1 VAVPLSA
8 PPLQVD
14 GLHQASLARKGL
26 SGFLLS
32 GLLVS
37 LLGTLLPAWGYH
49 VQTNFLLIGTYF
61 LIQGVG
67 FVTGVSCSGRLL
79 RRKGIGFGLALGCAL
94 AAFGLLMLALFSP
107 PSHYAGRLLG
117 LFCIGAAAGL
127 LNTAV
132 FHAVSAAYSVDQGAT
147 TNLAGVLFGLGC
159 LLSALVVSGTF
170 YSYSVVVTL
179 LLIALLPAAY
189 GVFYSRVTFPDDPVH
204 DQPTWSQAM
213 ADFKSPAALLFALF
227 LFFQFGNEWAIAG
240 WLPLLLTLRLGISPA
255 TSLLLLALFWL
266 ALLLGRLAA
275 QWFLP
280 RVRHGLLLFAAVV
293 APLFACLIL
302 STTKNVFGATVGILL
317 AAGGFA
323 VIYPLVVE
331 KIRTRFPYFHPGFF
345 NGIFSV
351 AMLGGLLAPASIG
364 YLAHF
369 LGIGV
374 VMGLPLLGTFMVLI
388 LLLLILLEARLAGT
402 PGE

>member
-1 VAVPLSA
+1 MPVSA
-8 PPLQVD
+8 PRLSVD
-14 GLHQASLARKGL
+14 GLHQASLARRGL

-49 VQTNFLLIGTYF
+49 LQTNFLLIGTYF
-61 LIQGVG
+61 FVQGAGLVVG
-67 FVTGVSCSGRLL
+67 VACAGRLL
-79 RRKGIGFGLALGCAL
+79 RGKGIGFGLTCGCGFAC
-94 AAFGLLMLALFSP
+94 AGLLMLALFSP
-107 PSHYAGRLLG
+107 PAHYSGRLLG
-117 LFCIGAAAGL
+117 LLFIGASAGL

-132 FHAVSAAYSVDQGAT
+132 FHAISSAYALDRAAT

-159 LLSALVVSGTF
+159 FLSALVVAGTF
-170 YSYSVVVTL
+170 YAYSVPVIIL
-179 LLIALLPAAY
+179 LVAVLPGAFGILYAR
-189 GVFYSRVTFPDDPVH
+189 SSFPDDPVH
-204 DQPTWSQAM
+204 DQPTWRQAFQ
-213 ADFKSPAALLFALF
+213 DFKSPAAVLLALF

-240 WLPLLLTLRLGISPA
+240 WLPLLLTLRLGVSPS
-255 TSLLLLALFWL
+255 TSLLLLALYWL

-275 QWFLP
+275 QWILP
-280 RVRHGLLLFAAVV
+280 RVRHGRLLLGAVL

-302 STTKNVFGATVGILL
+302 STTKNLFGATVGILF

-331 KIRTRFPYFHPGFF
+331 KIETRFPYFHPGFF

-351 AMLGGLLAPASIG
+351 AIIGGLLAPATVG
-364 YLAHF
+364 YAAHF

-374 VMGLPLLGTFMVLI
+374 VMGLPLLGTVMVLV
-388 LLLLILLEARLAGT
+388 LLLLILLEARLAGK
-402 PGE
+402 PGA